1 MASRGSIT
9 SLSAAALLFS
19 TAVAMALA
27 SWQVSLELARAV
39 AELVGGTL

>member
-19 TAVAMALA
+19 AAVAMALA
-27 SWQVSLELARAV
+27 SWLASLELARAV
-39 AELVGGTL
+39 AELVGSTL